1 MDMIFELI
9 IECIIDLITDNG
21 IDVMTGY
28 DKTKNM
34 SKGAKIALVIVSLVI
49 IAAIVGLLLFF
60 GIRSWSEG
68 DLTTGIPLTLL
79 GAAFLIF
86 TVFKFIIAYR
96 RNISSRKDRR

>member
-1 MDMIFELI
+1 MDLIFELI

-21 IDVMTGY
+21 VDVMTGSER
-28 DKTKNM
+28 TKNL
-34 SKGAKIALVIVSLVI
+34 SKGAKIALVTVSLLI
-49 IAAIVGLLLFF
+49 FAAIVGLLLFF
-60 GIRSWSEG
+60 GITFWADG
-68 DLTTGIPLTLL
+68 DITVGIPLTLL

>member
-21 IDVMTGY
+21 IDVMTGS

-60 GIRSWSEG
+60 GIRSW
-68 DLTTGIPLTLL
+68 
-79 GAAFLIF
+79 
-86 TVFKFIIAYR
+86 
-96 RNISSRKDRR
+96 